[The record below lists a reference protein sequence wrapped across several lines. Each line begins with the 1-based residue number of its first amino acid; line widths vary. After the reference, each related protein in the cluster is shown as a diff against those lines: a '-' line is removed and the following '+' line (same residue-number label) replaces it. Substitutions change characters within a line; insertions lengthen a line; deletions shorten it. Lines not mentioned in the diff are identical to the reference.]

1 MKSIVK
7 WMDLCS
13 RTFKEWLDQWSC
25 HNISSILTRAM
36 HSKTWPCIRE
46 LDQWCLTDRLN
57 RILAIFSGIITMSLI
72 SIQIVNN
79 SISKKFA
86 HLLLA
91 ISILTFFLLFIWTQ
105 PIFKLILLFAWSFTA
120 ILLTFQIPQK
130 SISLKF
136 LKSLTMGVL
145 LIAFLTLSK
154 GIGLFNDLFAP
165 SVSFHIYHIL
175 IATWVFLISY
185 SISQKDIYSYW
196 LDLRPN

>member
-1 MKSIVK
+1 MLPAHYAITEILIVIATYFSVRK
-7 WMDLCS
+7 L
-13 RTFKEWLDQWSC
+13 FYNK
-25 HNISSILTRAM
+25 NFYAGIGILLIGITAFIGA
-36 HSKTWPCIRE
+36 IRFG
-46 LDQWCLTDRLN
+46 LLSTDFIIYLN
-57 RILAIFSGIITMSLI
+57 KILAIFSGIITMSLI

-154 GIGLFNDLFAP
+154 GIGLFTDLFAP
-165 SVSFHIYHIL
+165 SVSFHVYHIL
-175 IATWVFLISY
+175 IAIWVFLISY
-185 SISQKDIYSYW
+185 SISQKDIYQY
-196 LDLRPN
+196 